1 MSEFGLRIL
10 NIQAGS
16 LYGVNLGIR
25 DMLDSTDAMLTHS
38 LFTNYML
45 KHGLNVWKGESTRDI
60 ICLQFDYG
68 CRGYEQEVAYLMKSM
83 KDLEDPKKVFKK
95 YGKSLSEKEINEKM
109 ATFSKFLLKA
119 DENKELFKKIS
130 KEKIRSEYYENGV
143 DITYHTHDRKGA
155 VINTQTIHYKM
166 LYRTPG
172 KAKKGSCM
180 FINADLY
187 DTAIDYLRM
196 GIKLPEG
203 TAPIIEIGAYASLST
218 STIVGSIKID
228 PHDVVVLNDVKS
240 AFKTKVVSIEM
251 EGEHCVAK
259 RYDNYEVSN
268 ELFDGQALID
278 ESIFP
283 AWASGYVLLREHFCK
298 AAAFCTKMQKYF
310 HEYYGDDYETAEIED
325 IFGVKHK
332 VKDIKIITT
341 TNAMKWLKFDVSY
354 EDWCQRVTQDNEN
367 EFGIVKTCHPSKLG
381 EVQRMSYQMINAL
394 EIDTMSEVMQTT
406 VDYIEQLKTND
417 EVFLEYLKL
426 NQNFSND
433 FEALLALVEWNPDFI
448 YSEYFRE
455 RKQKIIETY
464 VLNFKTG
471 KVIQNADNL
480 VIVGNPYGM
489 LMHAVGLNAE
499 DDPTFNTEDDAIQC
513 WTSRF
518 ENGEYL
524 AGFRSPFNSRN
535 NIDYL
540 HNVYSDE
547 MDKYFIF
554 AAEIIA
560 VNMVNTDFQ
569 DRNNGSDQDSDSLY
583 VTNNAAV
590 VASAKK
596 SYNSYPT
603 IVNNIPKQTN
613 HYHNTLKEFAKVDNN
628 LAAAQLAIGESS
640 NLAQLALTYTYNLD
654 DDKFDDYVCILSV
667 LAQCAIDN
675 AKRAYAVNL
684 VKEIPYI
691 KSQMDI
697 KENGYPSFWLNI
709 RPGFKKKK
717 VNTSL
722 ECPMNCIYDYKIK
735 EFHSNIPTIPMHE
748 FFVKWT
754 SDGFSRY
761 KSKAVEALIE
771 KYSLELYMSRIN
783 ESDTRHD
790 NYLLLRNDFE
800 QMIDDINKVYISR
813 NYQDL
818 MSWLI
823 DRAFVITSDAKRH
836 KNQSESRLNK
846 NKSLLFA
853 TLYRI
858 NPDVF
863 LKCFRKN
870 FFRLEETE

>member
-16 LYGVNLGIR
+16 LYGVNLGVR
-25 DMLDSTDAMLTHS
+25 DMLDVKDAMLTNS

-68 CRGYEQEVAYLMKSM
+68 CRGYDQEVTYLKKSM
-83 KDLEDPKKVFKK
+83 KDLEDPKKVYKK
-95 YGKSLSEKEINEKM
+95 YGKFLSEAEIDEKM

-119 DENKELFKKIS
+119 DENKSLFKKIS
-130 KEKIRSEYYENGV
+130 KEKIRSEYYQNGV
-143 DITYHTHDRKGA
+143 NVTYYTHDRKGA
-155 VINTQTIHYKM
+155 IIDSQTIHYKM

-187 DTAIDYLRM
+187 DVAIDYLRM
-196 GIKLPEG
+196 GIQLPEG
-203 TAPIIEIGAYASLST
+203 TAPIVEIGAYASLST
-218 STIVGSIKID
+218 STIVGTVTVD
-228 PHDVVVLNDVKS
+228 PHNVLILNDVVS
-240 AFKTKVVSIEM
+240 TFKTSVVSIEM

-259 RYDNYEVSN
+259 RYNDYEVSN
-268 ELFDGQALID
+268 EMFDGQALID
-278 ESIFP
+278 ESVFP
-283 AWASGYVLLREHFCK
+283 SWASGFVLLREHFCK
-298 AAAFCTKMQKYF
+298 AAAFCTKIQKF
-310 HEYYGDDYETAEIED
+310 FREYYGNDYETAEIED

-332 VKDIKIITT
+332 AKDIKIITT

-354 EDWCQRVTQDNEN
+354 EEWCKRVTQDNDN
-367 EFGIVKTCHPSKLG
+367 QFGIVKTCHPSKLG

-394 EIDTMSEVMQTT
+394 NIDSMSEVMQTT
-406 VDYIEQLKTND
+406 VDYIEKLKTD
-417 EVFLEYLKL
+417 DDVFLDYLEK

-433 FEALLALVEWNPDFI
+433 FEALLALVKWNPDFI

-455 RKQKIIETY
+455 RKIKIIETY
-464 VLNFKTG
+464 ILNFKTG

-489 LMHAVGLNAE
+489 LMHTVGLNAE
-499 DDPTFNTEDDAIQC
+499 DDPTLRQEDHAIQC
-513 WTSRF
+513 WTPRF
-518 ENGEYL
+518 KDGEYL
-524 AGFRSPFNSRN
+524 AEFRSPFNSKN
-535 NIDYL
+535 NMGLL
-540 HNVYSDE
+540 HNVYHE
-547 MDKYFIF
+547 YFDKYFCF
-554 AAEIIA
+554 ADQIVA
-560 VNMVNTDFQ
+560 VNLIKTFFQ
-569 DRNNGSDQDSDSLY
+569 DRNNGSDQDSDVIY
-583 VTNNAAV
+583 TTNSKVIAEC
-590 VASAKK
+590 ASDCVM
-596 SYNSYPT
+596 NYPT
-603 IVNNIPKQTN
+603 IVNNIPMETN
-613 HYHNTLKEFAKVDNN
+613 HYHNTLKDFAEVDNK

-640 NLAQLALTYTYNLD
+640 NLAQLALTYTYNLED
-654 DDKFDDYVCILSV
+654 EKFDDYVCILSV
-667 LAQCAIDN
+667 VAQIAIDN
-675 AKRAYAVNL
+675 AKRSYAVDL

-691 KSQMDI
+691 KAQMDI
-697 KENGYPSFWLNI
+697 KENGYPAFWLNI
-709 RPGFKKKK
+709 RPGFQKKKI
-717 VNTSL
+717 NPEL
-722 ECPMNCIYDYKIK
+722 QCPMNTIYDYKLR
-735 EFHSNIPTIPMHE
+735 EFHSSVPTIPMQE

-754 SDGFSRY
+754 SEGFSRY

-771 KYSLELYMSRIN
+771 KYSLELYLSQAN
-783 ESDTRHD
+783 ESDSRND
-790 NYLLLRNDFE
+790 NFFILRKDFE
-800 QMIDDINKVYISR
+800 QMIEDIKKVYISR

-836 KNQSESRLNK
+836 RGQTETRLNK
-846 NKSLLFA
+846 NRSLLFA